1 MQGRATSIVAAA
13 LLAALGGL
21 TPGSPLRAEDAA
33 ALQQDSAGAAS
44 PAGGRWLTAR
54 VIAPVRL
61 RARPGGRVVAR
72 LRPRTGFGSR
82 RVLGVVR
89 RRSGW
94 LQVATPQRPGP
105 RHGWIRATGVRIA
118 RTAVSLHVDRSR
130 RTVAVRRGG
139 RLARR
144 IRVSVGGRGTPTPT
158 GRFAVTDRLHLR
170 GSQAYGCCAIALTG
184 RQRRLV
190 DGWRGGDRIAIHGT
204 RQPWTIGEA
213 ASLGCLRA
221 RERDVRALMRQVP
234 LGAPVFI
241 TR

>member
-1 MQGRATSIVAAA
+1 
-13 LLAALGGL
+13 
-21 TPGSPLRAEDAA
+21 
-33 ALQQDSAGAAS
+33 
-44 PAGGRWLTAR
+44 
-54 VIAPVRL
+54 
-61 RARPGGRVVAR
+61 
-72 LRPRTGFGSR
+72 
-82 RVLGVVR
+82 
-89 RRSGW
+89 
-94 LQVATPQRPGP
+94 
-105 RHGWIRATGVRIA
+105 
-118 RTAVSLHVDRSR
+118 
-130 RTVAVRRGG
+130 
-139 RLARR
+139 
-144 IRVSVGGRGTPTPT
+144 VGGRGTPTPT